1 MATSKSNNSSQ
12 KYIKPSDP
20 RHKYLTPAQRNANT
34 LLGLKQ
40 SVAAPKKE
48 TSVVKAAKP
57 TMTAIKKG
65 ATTAAKTASKVIP
78 KAPANKPT
86 SKPVTKPTPK
96 KTSVVAAAK
105 PIMKNITAGAAAAS
119 KAASTVA
126 KSAPTKPKAP
136 PIKMEMYPKKPT
148 IKAAGTGKVSSVAA
162 ATAGKAPAKKE
173 TFNLDAEVKKTMS
186 GAYGSGEARKKA
198 LGANYAAVQAEI
210 NKRAAAN
217 KPKTSTAPKA
227 APAKTETKSEPIVM
241 KTKKVTEIPTSGSK
255 SISPIATKSGGSG
268 LGAKEK
274 TDQEMAKL
282 GFRKGGA
289 VKKYQDGGTLPKKP
303 KPFSTK
309 SSKIGLGILSSA
321 IAGITGKVIG
331 DAIKARKA
339 KKAEEEKLKKEKET
353 QSKSKEMKRGGM
365 VKRKMKTGGMVN
377 PNANVSYQKIA
388 GSKGVTSGVN
398 AKASASKYASSKG
411 SGNANTPPSKATP
424 AAKRGGAVKMKRG
437 GMIKRK

>member
-1 MATSKSNNSSQ
+1 MATSNK
-12 KYIKPSDP
+12 KKPTGI
-20 RHKYLTPAQRNANT
+20 LNANV
-34 LLGLKQ
+34 
-40 SVAAPKKE
+40 S
-48 TSVVKAAKP
+48 S
-57 TMTAIKKG
+57 AIKKLT
-65 ATTAAKTASKVIP
+65 TTAKKS
-78 KAPANKPT
+78 
-86 SKPVTKPTPK
+86 TPK
-96 KTSVVAAAK
+96 KTSIGTTAK
-105 PIMKNITAGAAAAS
+105 PTIKTIQSGASAAS
-119 KAASTVA
+119 KIASTVA
-126 KSAPTKPKAP
+126 KNA
-136 PIKMEMYPKKPT
+136 PKKTSIVSVAKPAMKAVQSGANAAT
-148 IKAAGTGKVSSVAA
+148 KAAKPVAKAIGTGKVSSVAA

-198 LGANYAAVQAEI
+198 LGVNYAAVQAEI

-217 KPKTSTAPKA
+217 KPKTSTAPKT

-255 SISPIATKSGGSG
+255 SISPVATKSGGSG

-398 AKASASKYASSKG
+398 PKASASNYASSRG
-411 SGNANTPPSKATP
+411 SGRANTPPSKAVP
-424 AAKRGGAVKMKRG
+424 VAKRGGMVKR
-437 GMIKRK
+437 RK